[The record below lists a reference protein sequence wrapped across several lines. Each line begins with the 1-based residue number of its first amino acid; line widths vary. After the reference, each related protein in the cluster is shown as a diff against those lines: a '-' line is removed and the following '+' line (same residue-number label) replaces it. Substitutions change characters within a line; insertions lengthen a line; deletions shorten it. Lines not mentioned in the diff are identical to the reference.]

1 MELKVGI
8 VGLPNVG
15 KSTLFNALTR
25 SANAAAENFPFCTI
39 EPNTGVVRVPD
50 VRVEQLAQMMNP
62 EKTIYS
68 SVCFVDIAGLV
79 AGAAKG
85 EGLGNKFLAHIREC
99 QLILHVLRDFESSE
113 IHHVSGDI
121 DPRRDW
127 ETILTELILAD
138 LESADRQI
146 AKVAPKARSGE
157 KEAKKILHILSTA
170 KEVLES
176 GKLVSEILEEENAE
190 ILKNFLTAKK
200 YLIAANVAEME
211 VAKFDSSAFAAKVG
225 IEKSIPILPICA
237 QVESELAGLTQA
249 ESKAFL
255 AEMGVEKSGLE
266 NLISAAFSALDL
278 QSFLTAGPKEVRA
291 WTIRKGTSAPAAAGE
306 IHADFERGFIAAEV
320 ISFADFVEFGGEM
333 GAKNAGK
340 MRTEGKNYIVRDG
353 DILHFRFNV

>member
-50 VRVEQLAQMMNP
+50 ARVEQLAQMMNP

-113 IHHVSGDI
+113 IHHVSGAI

-157 KEAKKILHILSTA
+157 KEAKKVLHILSTA

-211 VAKFDSSAFAAKVG
+211 VAKFDSAAFAAKVG